1 MAQKKTN
8 NKIEDMPIEILKEI
22 QEEQKQLVNE
32 IVEYELPQV
41 LEDVAEPL
49 SFKEKREL
57 SKKYKLQEIDTMEE
71 SKLDDLISDL
81 LTKRKV
87 EDIDDLMYSDLI
99 MWVRKIVIT
108 TFNIKV
114 IATKK

>member
-1 MAQKKTN
+1 MAMKKTN
-8 NKIEDMPIEILKEI
+8 EKIDIPIEVIKEI

-32 IVEYELPQV
+32 IVDYELPQI

-57 SKKYKLQEIDTMEE
+57 SKKYKLQDIDTMDE
-71 SKLDDLISDL
+71 SKFDDLVGDL
-81 LTKRKV
+81 LAKRNV
-87 EDIDDLMYSDLI
+87 EDIDDLKYSDLI
-99 MWVRKIVIT
+99 MWVRKIIIT
-108 TFNIKV
+108 TFNTKV